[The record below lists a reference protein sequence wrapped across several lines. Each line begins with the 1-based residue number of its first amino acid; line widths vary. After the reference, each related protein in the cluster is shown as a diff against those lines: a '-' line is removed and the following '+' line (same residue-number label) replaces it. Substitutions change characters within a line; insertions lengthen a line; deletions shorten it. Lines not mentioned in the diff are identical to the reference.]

1 MKLPTAAGRRRGL
14 GGKRTWLAGLAAAL
28 LVLLVSLRGIAGFY
42 TDYLWFAELG
52 YTEVWRGLLVAK
64 ALPSVVF
71 TIAFFVLILG
81 NLIIADR
88 IAPRFRPAGPEEEMV
103 ERYRQLVGPYV
114 GRVRVAV
121 AAFLA
126 LVAGGGLTNQW
137 HEWVLFRNRVDFG
150 ASDAQFGTDIGFFVF
165 TMPFLRFIFDWAF
178 AALVIVLL
186 VTAVAHY
193 LNGGIRV
200 QGPLQRVTPQVKAHL
215 SVVLG
220 AMALLK
226 AFGYWLE
233 RYELNFSTRGVVE
246 GASYTDVRAEL
257 PALNMLM
264 VISVAAALLFLV
276 NIRLRGWVLPAIAV
290 GLWGFV
296 SLVIGT
302 IYPAGVQRFSVE
314 PNEFQKEE
322 QYIERNIE
330 ATRAAYGL
338 DRVDVR
344 DFDYQEDLQAADIQA
359 NEATIR
365 DARLWDP
372 DVLEQTYR
380 AIQQFRPQYIFGD
393 VDIDR
398 YEIDGETRQ
407 IVLSARELDLDNL
420 PSQTWQNTNLVYT
433 HGYGVVASPSNGVTD
448 RGLPEFVLKD
458 IPPQGSAL
466 ELTQPALYYGER
478 LEGYAIVNTTQR
490 EYDFPAEP
498 RDATTTYRGEGGV
511 PMKGLIRR
519 GAFFLRFGEFKLL
532 LSDQITPS
540 SRALYLRDIRERV
553 SKAAPFLRYDSDP
566 YPVVLDGRV
575 LWVID
580 AYTTTSRFP
589 YSQSYVQAHP
599 DRLPAS
605 SGLRGAQFNYVR
617 NSVKATV
624 DAYDGTVKFYV
635 FSEGAGRDPL
645 VEAYRKA
652 FPRLFTD
659 RDQMPPGLEEHL
671 RYPEDLFRVQTDHFS
686 EYHVTDP
693 QPFYTNSRQWA
704 VAQDPG
710 SGPLQV
716 DGSGTTAATLAPSP
730 APGGRAATVPLSR
743 KPRMEPYYLQMRLPG
758 QTEENF
764 LILQPFVPTARSGE
778 ELTNL
783 VAFMVAKSDPGEYGK
798 LEAYQMPVGQVIRGP
813 DQINTIINTQPEISS
828 QFTLLNRAGS
838 QVRQGSLLLIPVEES
853 ILYIRPVYLQGTQGT
868 RLPEFQFVAVV
879 YADRA
884 VLGSS
889 LNDALAKLFPGL
901 SPEPPP
907 SVPGA
912 TPPGETPPGET
923 PPPPETTD
931 VASLLAQAE
940 AAYQEAQTALRAG
953 DLAGYQRAV
962 DRVGEL
968 LRQATTGTGGTPA
981 PATTT
986 TTTAPPG

>member
-1 MKLPTAAGRRRGL
+1 M
-14 GGKRTWLAGLAAAL
+14 
-28 LVLLVSLRGIAGFY
+28 
-42 TDYLWFAELG
+42 
-52 YTEVWRGLLVAK
+52 
-64 ALPSVVF
+64 VF
-71 TIAFFVLILG
+71 TSAFFLLILG

-88 IAPRFRPAGPEEEMV
+88 FAPRFRPAGPEEELV
-103 ERYRQLVGPYV
+103 ERYRQLVGPYI

-150 ASDAQFGTDIGFFVF
+150 VPDAQFGTDVGFFVF

-186 VTAVAHY
+186 VTSVAHY

-233 RYELNFSTRGVVE
+233 RYELNFSTRGTVV

-257 PALNMLM
+257 PALNMLI

-302 IYPAGVQRFSVE
+302 IYPAAVQRFSVE
-314 PNEFQKEE
+314 PNEFQKESRF
-322 QYIERNIE
+322 IERNIK
-330 ATRAAYGL
+330 ATRAAFGL
-338 DRVDVR
+338 DRVEVR
-344 DFDYQEDLQAADIQA
+344 DFAYKEDLQAADIQA
-359 NEATIR
+359 NEGTIG

-372 DVLEQTYR
+372 NVLEQTYR

-398 YEIDGETRQ
+398 YELDGETHQ
-407 IVLSARELDLDNL
+407 VVLSARELDLDNL
-420 PSQTWQNTNLVYT
+420 PSQTWQNRHLVYT

-448 RGLPEFVLKD
+448 RGLPEFLLKD
-458 IPPQGSAL
+458 IPPQGTGL
-466 ELTQPALYYGER
+466 EVTQPAIYYGER
-478 LEGYAIVNTTQR
+478 LSGYAIVNTKQK
-490 EYDFPAEP
+490 EYDFPSEP
-498 RDATTTYRGEGGV
+498 RDTVTTYRGDGGV
-511 PMKGLIRR
+511 PMKGLVRR

-580 AYTTTSRFP
+580 AYTTTNRYP
-589 YSQSYVQAHP
+589 YSQGYLMTHA
-599 DRLPAS
+599 DRLPAN
-605 SGLRGAQFNYVR
+605 SGLRGGRFNYVR

-624 DAYDGTVKFYV
+624 DAYDGKVKFYV
-635 FSEGAGRDPL
+635 FAEGTGRDPI

-652 FPRLFTD
+652 FPRLFAD
-659 RDQMPPGLEEHL
+659 RSEMPPGLEGHL
-671 RYPEDLFRVQTDHFS
+671 RYPEDLLRVQTDHFS
-686 EYHVTDP
+686 EYHVTEP
-693 QPFYTNSRQWA
+693 QPFYNNSRQWA

-710 SGPLQV
+710 SGPLLL
-716 DGSGTTAATLAPSP
+716 DA
-730 APGGRAATVPLSR
+730 GG
-743 KPRMEPYYLQMRLPG
+743 
-758 QTEENF
+758 
-764 LILQPFVPTARSGE
+764 
-778 ELTNL
+778 
-783 VAFMVAKSDPGEYGK
+783 
-798 LEAYQMPVGQVIRGP
+798 
-813 DQINTIINTQPEISS
+813 
-828 QFTLLNRAGS
+828 
-838 QVRQGSLLLIPVEES
+838 
-853 ILYIRPVYLQGTQGT
+853 
-868 RLPEFQFVAVV
+868 
-879 YADRA
+879 
-884 VLGSS
+884 
-889 LNDALAKLFPGL
+889 
-901 SPEPPP
+901 
-907 SVPGA
+907 
-912 TPPGETPPGET
+912 
-923 PPPPETTD
+923 
-931 VASLLAQAE
+931 
-940 AAYQEAQTALRAG
+940 
-953 DLAGYQRAV
+953 
-962 DRVGEL
+962 
-968 LRQATTGTGGTPA
+968 
-981 PATTT
+981 
-986 TTTAPPG
+986 

>member
-1 MKLPTAAGRRRGL
+1 MPTTEGRRRGL
-14 GGKRTWLAGLAAAL
+14 GARRTWLAGLAVAL

-42 TDYLWFAELG
+42 TDYLWFKEIG

-64 ALPSVVF
+64 ALPAVVF
-71 TIAFFVLILG
+71 TVAFFLLILG
-81 NLIIADR
+81 NLVIADR
-88 IAPRFRPAGPEEEMV
+88 MAPRFRPAGPEEELV
-103 ERYRQLVGPYV
+103 ERYRQLIGPYA

-137 HEWVLFRNRVDFG
+137 NEWVLFRNRVDFG
-150 ASDAQFGTDIGFFVF
+150 ASDPQFGTDIGFYVF

-215 SVVLG
+215 SVIIG

-233 RYELNFSTRGVVE
+233 RYELNFSTRGVVH

-257 PALNMLM
+257 PALNMLI
-264 VISVAAALLFLV
+264 VISVAAALLFLI

-302 IYPAGVQRFSVE
+302 IYPAAVQRFSVE
-314 PNEFQKEE
+314 PNEFQKESR
-322 QYIERNIE
+322 YIERNIKS
-330 ATRAAYGL
+330 TRSAFGL
-338 DRVDVR
+338 DRVEVKP
-344 DFDYQEDLQAADIQA
+344 FDYKEELQAPDIQA
-359 NEATIR
+359 NEGTIG

-372 DVLEQTYR
+372 NVLEQTYR

-398 YEIDGETRQ
+398 YPLEGEARQ
-407 IVLSARELDLDNL
+407 VVLSARELDLDNL
-420 PSQTWQNTNLVYT
+420 PSQTWQNRHLVYT
-433 HGYGVVASPSNGVTD
+433 HGYGVVASPSNAVTD
-448 RGLPEFVLKD
+448 RGLPDFLLKD
-458 IPPQGSAL
+458 IPPQGTGL
-466 ELTQPALYYGER
+466 ELTQPAIYYGER
-478 LEGYAIVNTTQR
+478 LSGYAIVGTKQK

-498 RDATTTYRGEGGV
+498 RDTVTTYRGEGGV

-540 SRALYLRDIRERV
+540 SRALYLRDVRERV
-553 SKAAPFLRYDSDP
+553 AKAAPFLRYDADP

-580 AYTTTSRFP
+580 AYTTTSRYP
-589 YSQSYVQAHP
+589 YAQSYAMSHAE
-599 DRLPAS
+599 RLNPT
-605 SGLRGAQFNYVR
+605 SGLRGARFNYVR

-635 FSEGAGRDPL
+635 FTEGIGRDPI

-652 FPRLFTD
+652 FPRLFSD
-659 RDQMPPGLEEHL
+659 RSEMPPGLEAHL
-671 RYPEDLFRVQTDHFS
+671 RYPEDLFRVQTDHYS
-686 EYHVTDP
+686 EYHVTEP
-693 QPFYTNSRQWA
+693 QPFYNNSRQWA

-716 DGSGTTAATLAPSP
+716 DASTSTPATLAP
-730 APGGRAATVPLSR
+730 APGGRTSVVSVSR
-743 KPRMEPYYLQMRLPG
+743 KKRMEPYYLQMRLPG
-758 QTEENF
+758 QTRESF
-764 LILQPFVPTARSGE
+764 LILQPFVPTARGE

-783 VAFMVAKSDPGEYGK
+783 VSFMVAKSDPGEYGT
-798 LEAYQMPVGQVIRGP
+798 LESYQMPVGQVIRGP
-813 DQINTIINTQPEISS
+813 DQINTIINTTPEISG
-828 QFTLLNRAGS
+828 QFTLLNRSGS
-838 QVRQGSLLLIPVEES
+838 QVLQGSLLLIPVEDS
-853 ILYIRPVYLQGTQGT
+853 ILYVRPLYLQGTQGT
-868 RLPEFQFVAVV
+868 RLPEFKFVAVA

-884 VLGSS
+884 VLGTN
-889 LNDALAKLFPGL
+889 LNQALGKLFPGL
-901 SPEPPP
+901 VS
-907 SVPGA
+907 
-912 TPPGETPPGET
+912 T
-923 PPPPETTD
+923 PPPGTTPPTTPPPGTIPPAGD
-931 VASLLAQAE
+931 VAGLLAQAN
-940 AAYQEAQTALRAG
+940 AAYQEAQTALRNG
-953 DLAGYQRAV
+953 DLAGYQRAI
-962 DRVGEL
+962 DRLGEL
-968 LRQATTGTGGTPA
+968 IRQASTATGA
-981 PATTT
+981 PATPEATT
-986 TTTAPPG
+986 TTTAPGG

>member
-1 MKLPTAAGRRRGL
+1 VKIPTVGARRRGL
-14 GGKRTWLAGLAAAL
+14 GARRTWLVGLAAAL
-28 LVLLVSLRGIAGFY
+28 LILLVSLRGIAGFY
-42 TDYLWFAELG
+42 TDYLWFKEIG

-71 TIAFFVLILG
+71 TAVFFLLILG
-81 NLIIADR
+81 NLVIADR
-88 IAPRFRPAGPEEEMV
+88 MAPRFRPSGPEEELV
-103 ERYRQLVGPYV
+103 ERYRQLIGPYA

-150 ASDAQFGTDIGFFVF
+150 GSDAQFGTDIGFYVF

-215 SVVLG
+215 SVILG

-226 AFGYWLE
+226 AFVYWLQ

-257 PALNMLM
+257 PALNMLI

-302 IYPAGVQRFSVE
+302 IYPAAVQRFSVE
-314 PNEFQKEE
+314 PNEFQKESA
-322 QYIERNIE
+322 YIERNIK
-330 ATRAAYGL
+330 ATRSAFGL
-338 DRVDVR
+338 DKVVLRN
-344 DFDYQEDLQAADIQA
+344 FDYKEDLQATDIQA
-359 NEATIR
+359 NEATID

-372 DVLEQTYR
+372 NVLEQTYR

-398 YEIDGETRQ
+398 YPLEGETRQ
-407 IVLSARELDLDNL
+407 VVLSARELDLDNL
-420 PSQTWQNTNLVYT
+420 PSQTWQNRHLVYT

-448 RGLPEFVLKD
+448 RGLPEFLLSD
-458 IPPQGSAL
+458 IPPQGEGL
-466 ELTQPALYYGER
+466 ELTQPAIYFGER
-478 LEGYAIVNTTQR
+478 LEGYAIVNTKQK

-498 RDATTTYRGEGGV
+498 RDTVTTYRGEGGV
-511 PMKGLIRR
+511 PMKGLVRR
-519 GAFFLRFGEFKLL
+519 AAFFLRFGEFKLL

-540 SRALYLRDIRERV
+540 SKALYLRDIRERV
-553 SKAAPFLRYDSDP
+553 AKAAPFLRYDADP

-575 LWVID
+575 LWVMD
-580 AYTTTSRFP
+580 AYTTTSRYP
-589 YSQSYVQAHP
+589 YSQGYVMTHP
-599 DRLPAS
+599 ERLPNN
-605 SGLRGAQFNYVR
+605 SGLRGARFNYVR
-617 NSVKATV
+617 NSVKATI

-635 FSEGAGRDPL
+635 FAEGAGRDPI

-652 FPRLFTD
+652 FPRLFSD
-659 RDQMPPGLEEHL
+659 RSQMPPGLEAHL
-671 RYPEDLFRVQTDHFS
+671 RYPEDLFRIQTDHFS
-686 EYHVTDP
+686 EYHVTEP
-693 QPFYTNSRQWA
+693 QPFYNNSRQWA

-710 SGPLQV
+710 SGPLQLDPTTSTPV
-716 DGSGTTAATLAPSP
+716 ATAAPG
-730 APGGRAATVPLSR
+730 PGGRTATVVLSKKR
-743 KPRMEPYYLQMRLPG
+743 RMEPYYLQMRLPG
-758 QTEENF
+758 QAKENF
-764 LILQPFVPTARSGE
+764 LILQPFVPTARGGE

-783 VAFMVAKSDPGEYGK
+783 VSFMVAKSDPGEYGK

-813 DQINTIINTQPEISS
+813 DQINTIINTTPEISS
-828 QFTLLNRAGS
+828 QFTLLNRSGS
-838 QVRQGSLLLIPVEES
+838 QILQGSLLLIPVEDS
-853 ILYIRPVYLQGTQGT
+853 ILYVRPLYLQGTQGT
-868 RLPEFQFVAVV
+868 RLPEFEFVAVA

-884 VLGSS
+884 VLGDN
-889 LNDALAKLFPGL
+889 LNEALGKLFPGL
-901 SPEPPP
+901 VTEPPP
-907 SVPGA
+907 G
-912 TPPGETPPGET
+912 TPPGPPPPEGT
-923 PPPPETTD
+923 PPPPGGTD

-940 AAYQEAQTALRAG
+940 AAYGEAQAALRNG
-953 DLAGYQRAV
+953 DLAGYQRAF
-962 DRVGEL
+962 DRVAEL
-968 LRQATTGTGGTPA
+968 LRQARAASGTP
-981 PATTT
+981 PTPETTT
-986 TTTAPPG
+986 TTTAPGG